1 MTDAPEW
8 ELLHKSHWDTTE
20 RLAIPGGWLV
30 RSVWRK
36 HLDVGQPHLDGS
48 AVVFVP
54 MTDDTDLQQRKAAAG
69 DATTWPEPDSA
80 GISPVELM
88 TDDIEERRSAFK
100 ALRDAA
106 HAPKEPTN
114 AQAEE
119 GDEAESAEVGGEPEQ
134 VGLAGQDHGPRR
146 RRPGK

>member
-1 MTDAPEW
+1 MTDEPEW
-8 ELLHKSHWDTTE
+8 EVLHKSHWDTTE

-54 MTDDTDLQQRKAAAG
+54 FFVELKQYQPAG
-69 DATTWPEPDSA
+69 DATVWPEPEIT
-80 GISPVELM
+80 GELERP
-88 TDDIEERRSAFK
+88 TD
-100 ALRDAA
+100 
-106 HAPKEPTN
+106 

-119 GDEAESAEVGGEPEQ
+119 VDEAESGEAGGEPEQ
-134 VGLAGQDHGPRR
+134 VGLAGQDHGSRR